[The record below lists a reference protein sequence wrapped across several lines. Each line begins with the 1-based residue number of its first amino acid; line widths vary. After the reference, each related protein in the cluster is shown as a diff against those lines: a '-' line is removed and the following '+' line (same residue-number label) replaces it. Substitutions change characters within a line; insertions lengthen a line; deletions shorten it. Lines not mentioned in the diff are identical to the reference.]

1 MSKMW
6 KRHLRIAFSYL
17 FLLLQ
22 LKFLLVET
30 VNETIPVN
38 VGLVIDFEDW
48 IGKVGLSCFDVALK
62 DFYGTHVYYKTRL
75 VLNIRDSKRDVV
87 AAASAA
93 LDQITN
99 IQVEA
104 IIGPTTSTQ
113 ANFITQL
120 GEKAKVPIISFSAS
134 NPSLTTIRSPY
145 FFQATPNDSA
155 QVNAISAIIKAFGW
169 REAVLVY
176 VDDEYGVGII
186 PYLTD
191 ALQAVDTQV
200 PYRSAISP
208 LATDSQIIEKLYKLK
223 EMRSRVFVVHMLP
236 DLGSRLF
243 INAKKIGMMG
253 KGYVWIITYRMTDFL
268 DSMDSFVIES
278 MQGVLGIKPH
288 VPMEKLKNF
297 QVQWQ
302 RKFHQDNPEKDDAK
316 LNMYGLW
323 AYDATIALAMTV
335 ENVST
340 RTKNFDFEKSGF
352 SSNSTTDLETIG
364 VSQIGLNLRQAL
376 SDISFRGLTGDFQ
389 FVDGQL
395 KSSAFQIVNVN
406 GDRAT
411 RETALVPKGWETPTD
426 GKKLRIGVPVKEGFM
441 QFVNVTIDPITN
453 TSSVKGFS
461 IDLFDAVVKE
471 LPYSLLYEYIPFAN
485 PNGKSAGSYND
496 LVYQVHLGKFDA
508 VVGYISIVANR
519 SQYVDFTL
527 PYTGAGTVSMIVP
540 TTDEEIWVLEHR
552 INEEFQGSPS
562 QQVGTSFWF
571 SFSTMVFAHRERV
584 ESNLARIVV
593 IIWCFVALV
602 LTQSYAASLSSFLTM
617 EQLRPSVTT
626 IDELIANGENVG
638 YQNGSFVKGVLRI
651 LGFKESKLVPYKS
664 AEECNDLLSKG
675 SKNRGIAAAFD
686 ESPSTKLIM
695 AQICSIYTLVET
707 TSTLESQLRTD
718 GRGFVG
724 LPSLSPPP
732 FSFFVFPR
740 GSPLTADVSRA
751 ILKVIVGEKG
761 KEIEEKWFG
770 KQLTCPY
777 SSNSVPSSRLGLNS
791 FWGLFLIAGVA
802 SLLSLIIY
810 MAMFIHKNRGILIT
824 SDSNASLW
832 SRILELL
839 RIFKQKDFRSHT
851 CRKSDENEPSSSTY
865 AMDTDFL
872 EEQRTSSPESQEAAL
887 NIEFC
892 YPSQEQS
899 MEIELENN

>member
-1 MSKMW
+1 
-6 KRHLRIAFSYL
+6 
-17 FLLLQ
+17 
-22 LKFLLVET
+22 
-30 VNETIPVN
+30 
-38 VGLVIDFEDW
+38 
-48 IGKVGLSCFDVALK
+48 
-62 DFYGTHVYYKTRL
+62 
-75 VLNIRDSKRDVV
+75 
-87 AAASAA
+87 
-93 LDQITN
+93 
-99 IQVEA
+99 
-104 IIGPTTSTQ
+104 
-113 ANFITQL
+113 
-120 GEKAKVPIISFSAS
+120 
-134 NPSLTTIRSPY
+134 
-145 FFQATPNDSA
+145 
-155 QVNAISAIIKAFGW
+155 
-169 REAVLVY
+169 
-176 VDDEYGVGII
+176 
-186 PYLTD
+186 
-191 ALQAVDTQV
+191 
-200 PYRSAISP
+200 
-208 LATDSQIIEKLYKLK
+208 
-223 EMRSRVFVVHMLP
+223 
-236 DLGSRLF
+236 
-243 INAKKIGMMG
+243 
-253 KGYVWIITYRMTDFL
+253 
-268 DSMDSFVIES
+268 MDSFVIES

-323 AYDATIALAMTV
+323 AYDATIALAMT
-335 ENVST
+335 
-340 RTKNFDFEKSGF
+340 
-352 SSNSTTDLETIG
+352 
-364 VSQIGLNLRQAL
+364 
-376 SDISFRGLTGDFQ
+376 
-389 FVDGQL
+389 
-395 KSSAFQIVNVN
+395 
-406 GDRAT
+406 
-411 RETALVPKGWETPTD
+411 
-426 GKKLRIGVPVKEGFM
+426 
-441 QFVNVTIDPITN
+441 
-453 TSSVKGFS
+453 
-461 IDLFDAVVKE
+461 
-471 LPYSLLYEYIPFAN
+471 
-485 PNGKSAGSYND
+485 
-496 LVYQVHLGKFDA
+496 KFDA
-508 VVGYISIVANR
+508 VVGDISIVANR

-571 SFSTMVFAHRERV
+571 SFSQ
-584 ESNLARIVV
+584 
-593 IIWCFVALV
+593 W
-602 LTQSYAASLSSFLTM
+602 FLHT
-617 EQLRPSVTT
+617 
-626 IDELIANGENVG
+626 
-638 YQNGSFVKGVLRI
+638 
-651 LGFKESKLVPYKS
+651 ESKLVPYKS

-751 ILKVIVGEKG
+751 ILKVIEGEKG

-839 RIFKQKDFRSHT
+839 RIFKQKDFRSPT
-851 CRKSDENEPSSSTY
+851 CRKNDENEPSSSTY

>member
-1 MSKMW
+1 MW

-22 LKFLLVET
+22 LKVLLVET

-38 VGLVIDFEDW
+38 LGLVIDFEDW
-48 IGKVGLSCFDVALK
+48 IGKVGLSCIDMALK
-62 DFYGTHVYYKTRL
+62 DFYGTHAYYKTRL

-93 LDQITN
+93 LALDLMKN

-104 IIGPTTSTQ
+104 IIGPTTSKQ
-113 ANFITQL
+113 VNFITQL
-120 GEKAKVPIISFSAS
+120 GEKAKVPIISFAAS
-134 NPSLTTIRSPY
+134 TPSLTTIQSPY

-155 QVNAISAIIKAFGW
+155 QVNAISAIIQAFGW

-208 LATDSQIIEKLYKLK
+208 LARDSQIIEKLYKLK
-223 EMRSRVFVVHMLP
+223 EMRSRVCVVHMLP

-253 KGYVWIITYRMTDFL
+253 KGYVWIITYRMTAFL

-340 RTKNFDFEKSGF
+340 RTKNFDFEKSSF
-352 SSNSTTDLETIG
+352 SSNSTTDLETTG
-364 VSQIGLNLRQAL
+364 VSQIG
-376 SDISFRGLTGDFQ
+376 
-389 FVDGQL
+389 
-395 KSSAFQIVNVN
+395 
-406 GDRAT
+406 
-411 RETALVPKGWETPTD
+411 ETALVPKGWEDPTD
-426 GKKLRIGVPVKEGFM
+426 GKKLRIGVPVKKGFM
-441 QFVNVTIDPITN
+441 QFVNVTIDTITN
-453 TSSVKGFS
+453 TSSVKGFC

-471 LPYSLLYEYIPFAN
+471 LAYSLLYDYIPFAN

-496 LVYQVHLGKFDA
+496 LVYQVQLGKFDA
-508 VVGYISIVANR
+508 VVGDISIVANR

-527 PYTGAGTVSMIVP
+527 PYTGAGTVSMIVV

-552 INEEFQGSPS
+552 INEEFQGSHS
-562 QQVGTSFWF
+562 QQ
-571 SFSTMVFAHRERV
+571 
-584 ESNLARIVV
+584 
-593 IIWCFVALV
+593 
-602 LTQSYAASLSSFLTM
+602 
-617 EQLRPSVTT
+617 
-626 IDELIANGENVG
+626 
-638 YQNGSFVKGVLRI
+638 
-651 LGFKESKLVPYKS
+651 
-664 AEECNDLLSKG
+664 
-675 SKNRGIAAAFD
+675 
-686 ESPSTKLIM
+686 
-695 AQICSIYTLVET
+695 
-707 TSTLESQLRTD
+707 
-718 GRGFVG
+718 
-724 LPSLSPPP
+724 
-732 FSFFVFPR
+732 VFPR

-751 ILKVIVGEKG
+751 ILKVIEGDKS

-770 KQLTCPY
+770 KQVTCPDR
-777 SSNSVPSSRLGLNS
+777 SNSVPSNRLGLNS

-851 CRKSDENEPSSSTY
+851 CRKSDENEPSSSTF

-892 YPSQEQS
+892 
-899 MEIELENN
+899 